1 MGKVRDTELREE
13 ILKAL
18 REETYQFSIRASSDL
33 NLVPGLTSTGLV
45 QELINRIT
53 SGVEV
58 ERITHSSRST
68 GETEDVYLMKFRINT
83 TPVYVK
89 VKFSLLEGNEQLV
102 IFSSH
107 VDGGAL

>member
-1 MGKVRDTELREE
+1 MGKVRDSELRER

-18 REETYQFSIRASSDL
+18 RERRYQFSGKAHSDL
-33 NLVPGLTSTGLV
+33 NLVPGLTSAGLV

-53 SGVEV
+53 SGVDV
-58 ERITHSSRST
+58 ERLTHSCRST
-68 GETEDVYLMKFRINT
+68 GEAEDVYLMKFRISS
-83 TPVYVK
+83 TPMYVK

>member
-1 MGKVRDTELREE
+1 MGKVRDSELRER

-18 REETYQFSIRASSDL
+18 RERKYQFSRRASSDL

-58 ERITHSSRST
+58 ERITHSCRST
-68 GETEDVYLMKFRINT
+68 GETEDVYLMKFYISS
-83 TPVYVK
+83 TPMYVK
-89 VKFSLLEGNEQLV
+89 MKFSLLGGNEQLV

-107 VDGGAL
+107 LDGGAL

>member
-1 MGKVRDTELREE
+1 MGKVRDAELIER
-13 ILKAL
+13 LLNAL
-18 REETYQFSIRASSDL
+18 GEKRYQFSKRALSDL
-33 NLVPGLTSTGLV
+33 NLVPGLTNTGLV

-53 SGVEV
+53 SGVEI

-68 GETEDVYLMKFRINT
+68 GETEDVYLMKFRIRN

-89 VKFSLLEGNEQLV
+89 VKFASLEGNEQLV

-107 VDGGAL
+107 VDEGAL